1 MKRGWNVENSGQR
14 LAISNQLKAFKR
26 SASRFSAP
34 LVGLSLRLVRR
45 FNVREH
51 LERRLLY
58 IALSACV
65 LAACTAAPTPT
76 AESLIPAAQPKLLAT
91 VFISPTPDSLQQAA
105 TRGASTAT
113 PTVLPVSDTPQAT
126 PYIGVFLGE
135 ANPDAGEPNYDVTLA
150 SPLSLPTL
158 DAPAA
163 ACSIP
168 PDESYGTGWTAAPNV
183 TTNLGCPIEAAASF
197 DGTMQIFERGVMY
210 FRPTGEIWAVAPG
223 AARYWYVTA
232 APPVEVGE
240 IIAPEGLRAPVLG
253 FGAVWRGVEGVEAA
267 LGFARTGEEAA
278 QITLQR
284 FQGGSLLRDR
294 ASGQVFILYADGT
307 LSGPYS

>member
-1 MKRGWNVENSGQR
+1 
-14 LAISNQLKAFKR
+14 
-26 SASRFSAP
+26 
-34 LVGLSLRLVRR
+34 
-45 FNVREH
+45 
-51 LERRLLY
+51 ERRLLY

-135 ANPDAGEPNYDVTLA
+135 ANPEDGGPNYDVTLA

-168 PDESYGTGWTAAPNV
+168 PDESY
-183 TTNLGCPIEAAASF
+183 
-197 DGTMQIFERGVMY
+197 
-210 FRPTGEIWAVAPG
+210 
-223 AARYWYVTA
+223 
-232 APPVEVGE
+232 
-240 IIAPEGLRAPVLG
+240 
-253 FGAVWRGVEGVEAA
+253 
-267 LGFARTGEEAA
+267 
-278 QITLQR
+278 
-284 FQGGSLLRDR
+284 
-294 ASGQVFILYADGT
+294 
-307 LSGPYS
+307 